1 VPKKKEKM
9 NFRAQKTEIELR
21 KCGKKK
27 KEYMLFDIM
36 LRMSN
41 NIYTSLD
48 YWLGSKEEEVKEEER
63 RRNCV
68 SNPVGDS
75 FFNGSFFTMKH
86 GIMEGSAHKLC
97 VRSAVEVVRPSVVVV
112 PQNLDFFSENQ
123 IDTMEN
129 TTQPVHVTGIQMYC
143 PNPRCLTMQL
153 WNGVDHKCAHCEGSQ
168 FTADSWKDHEDENSE
183 MSGAT
188 STLVETTKTFE
199 LEMFPEDWSFVEGKS
214 ISQDEF
220 ESTPE
225 FKESLEA
232 LEPFGWVDSQNAIA
246 RAIEQKP
253 VLEADGFTV
262 IPNLTMGQ
270 VDKLAHN
277 AAVKVIG
284 GKTVVESKGE
294 LLMGKVW
301 EIKHK
306 CNKNCKSVKQTHGDL
321 HYCPVASNGLTKKV
335 GARAYKE
342 QVFGSDFDLGL
353 NYPTDYD
360 TGKQLTNTRSVSY
373 VAVNSDMEDMTD
385 EHVLDF
391 LYQCGAGCKRN
402 HFHTRKTFETNNI
415 TPEYLVRR
423 DLAIANSIA
432 KAERVAKGD
441 KQTPET
447 REWVERYIEMNKEVI
462 NVEQFDL
469 DILTESQCKA
479 LTWTL
484 NRKSNPKGFSVE
496 KALTSLVKTCPREVG
511 I

>member
-1 VPKKKEKM
+1 M
-9 NFRAQKTEIELR
+9 I
-21 KCGKKK
+21 
-27 KEYMLFDIM
+27 
-36 LRMSN
+36 RMSN

-48 YWLGSKEEEVKEEER
+48 YYCGSSKEEEVKEEER

-68 SNPVGDS
+68 SNPVSDS
-75 FFNGSFFTMKH
+75 FFNGSDSRMNSR
-86 GIMEGSAHKLC
+86 IMEGSAHKLC
-97 VRSAVEVVRPSVVVV
+97 VRSAIEHDGSGGTPLPVSS
-112 PQNLDFFSENQ
+112 LTTTDFFSENQ
-123 IDTMEN
+123 VDIMEN
-129 TTQPVHVTGIQMYC
+129 TTSPVPETGIQMYC
-143 PNPRCLTMQL
+143 PNPRCLKMQL
-153 WNGVDHKCAHCEGSQ
+153 WNGVDHKCAYCEGSQ
-168 FTADSWKDHEDENSE
+168 FTADSWKDHEDEKSE

-188 STLVETTKTFE
+188 STLDETTKTFE
-199 LEMFPEDWSFVEGKS
+199 LEMFPTKNWQESLTAVGTRGANEETEVDFSQSFVEGEA
-214 ISQDEF
+214 ISQEMF

-225 FKESLEA
+225 FKESLEN
-232 LEPFGWVDSQNAIA
+232 LEPFGWVDSQNSIA
-246 RAIEQKP
+246 RAIEQNIP
-253 VLEADGFTV
+253 VHKCPVEGQPLEVVAKMSEIDIASHNKAITV
-262 IPNLTMGQ
+262 LGGLRIFEG
-270 VDKLAHN
+270 K
-277 AAVKVIG
+277 
-284 GKTVVESKGE
+284 GKTNKGVVI
-294 LLMGKVW
+294 MDQYDINGKMVPPA
-301 EIKHK
+301 
-306 CNKNCKSVKQTHGDL
+306 C
-321 HYCPVASNGLTKKV
+321 
-335 GARAYKE
+335 KE
-342 QVFGSDFDLGL
+342 QVFGSDFELGL

-373 VAVNSDMEDMTD
+373 VTVNSVMEDMTD
-385 EHVLDF
+385 EHIIDF

>member
-1 VPKKKEKM
+1 MKP
-9 NFRAQKTEIELR
+9 
-21 KCGKKK
+21 
-27 KEYMLFDIM
+27 
-36 LRMSN
+36 N

-48 YWLGSKEEEVKEEER
+48 YWVVKEEEEEKEEER

-68 SNPVGDS
+68 SNPVSDS
-75 FFNGSFFTMKH
+75 FFTGSYTRMNSKN
-86 GIMEGSAHKLC
+86 MLEGSAHKLF
-97 VRSAVEVVRPSVVVV
+97 VRSTVESVRPSVVVV

-123 IDTMEN
+123 VDTMEN
-129 TTQPVHVTGIQMYC
+129 TTSPVLETGIQMYC
-143 PNPRCLTMQL
+143 PNPRCLKMQL

-168 FTADSWKDHEDENSE
+168 FTSDSWKDHEDENSE
-183 MSGAT
+183 MSGTT

-199 LEMFPEDWSFVEGKS
+199 LEMFPTKNWNSYGSLTAKCLQVHVGTRGANEETVADFSQSFVEGEA
-214 ISQDEF
+214 ISQEMF

-225 FKESLEA
+225 YKESLEN
-232 LEPFGWVDSQNAIA
+232 LEPFGWVDSQSAIA

-284 GKTVVESKGE
+284 GKTVVESKGK
-294 LLMGKVW
+294 LFMGKVW
-301 EIKHK
+301 DIKHK
-306 CNKNCKSVKQTHGDL
+306 CNKNCVLIKQTHGDGM
-321 HYCPVASNGLTKKV
+321 YCKQAGNTKKV

-342 QVFGSDFDLGL
+342 QVFGSDYELGL

-373 VAVNSDMEDMTD
+373 VAVNSVMEDMTD
-385 EHVLDF
+385 EHILDF
-391 LYQCGAGCKRN
+391 LYQCGAGCKRK

-415 TPEYLVRR
+415 TPEYLVKR
-423 DLAIANSIA
+423 DLAIANSEA

-447 REWVERYIEMNKEVI
+447 REWVERYIEMNKQVI

-469 DILTESQCKA
+469 DILTESQCRA
-479 LTWTL
+479 LTWDL
-484 NRKSNPKGFSVE
+484 NRKSNPKFSVE

>member
-1 VPKKKEKM
+1 MK
-9 NFRAQKTEIELR
+9 
-21 KCGKKK
+21 
-27 KEYMLFDIM
+27 
-36 LRMSN
+36 SN

-48 YWLGSKEEEVKEEER
+48 YYCGSKEEEIKKKKR

-68 SNPVGDS
+68 SNPVSDS
-75 FFNGSFFTMKH
+75 FFNGSDSRMNSR
-86 GIMEGSAHKLC
+86 IMEGSAHKLC
-97 VRSAVEVVRPSVVVV
+97 VRSAIEHDGSGGTPLPVSS
-112 PQNLDFFSENQ
+112 LTTTDFFSENQ
-123 IDTMEN
+123 VDIMEN
-129 TTQPVHVTGIQMYC
+129 TTSPVPETGIQMYC

-153 WNGVDHKCAHCEGSQ
+153 WNGVDHKCTHCEGSQ
-168 FTADSWKDHEDENSE
+168 CTRDSWKTHEDENSE
-183 MSGAT
+183 TGGVT
-188 STLVETTKTFE
+188 NTLVETTKTFE
-199 LEMFPEDWSFVEGKS
+199 LEMFPEDWSFVEGDK

-225 FKESLEA
+225 FKDSLEN
-232 LEPFGWVDSQNAIA
+232 LEPFGWVDHQNAIA
-246 RAIEQKP
+246 KAIEQKP
-253 VLEADGFTV
+253 VYKKDGETV
-262 IPNLTMGQ
+262 IPDLTMGL

-277 AAVKVIG
+277 NAVKVIG
-284 GKTVVESKGE
+284 GETVVESKGQ

-301 EIKHK
+301 DIKHK
-306 CNKNCKSVKQTHGDL
+306 CNKNCVLVKQEHGDGM
-321 HYCPVASNGLTKKV
+321 YCKQAGTTKKV
-335 GARAYKE
+335 GAKAYKE
-342 QVFGSDFDLGL
+342 QVFGSDYDLGL

-373 VAVNSDMEDMTD
+373 VAVNSVAEDLSD

-391 LYQCGAGCKRN
+391 MYQCGAGCKRK
-402 HFHTRKTFETNNI
+402 HFHTHFTFETNNI

-447 REWVERYIEMNKEVI
+447 REWVERYIEMNKQVI

-484 NRKSNPKGFSVE
+484 NRKSNPEGFSVE

>member
-1 VPKKKEKM
+1 M
-9 NFRAQKTEIELR
+9 T
-21 KCGKKK
+21 
-27 KEYMLFDIM
+27 
-36 LRMSN
+36 
-41 NIYTSLD
+41 
-48 YWLGSKEEEVKEEER
+48 
-63 RRNCV
+63 
-68 SNPVGDS
+68 
-75 FFNGSFFTMKH
+75 FFNCSDTRMNSN
-86 GIMEGSAHKLC
+86 MEGSSHKLC
-97 VRSAVEVVRPSVVVV
+97 VRSAVESVRPSVVVV
-112 PQNLDFFSENQ
+112 PTNLDFFSENQ

-129 TTQPVHVTGIQMYC
+129 TTAYPRFNEDDETPVSSETGIQMYC

-153 WNGVDHKCAHCEGSQ
+153 WNGVDHKCVHCEGSQ

-183 MSGAT
+183 MSGTT

-199 LEMFPEDWSFVEGKS
+199 LEMFPDEWSFVEGKS

-225 FKESLEA
+225 YKESLEN
-232 LEPFGWVDSQNAIA
+232 LEPFGWVDSQNSIA

-284 GKTVVESKGE
+284 GKTVVESKGK

-306 CNKNCKSVKQTHGDL
+306 CNKNCVSVKQTHGDL
-321 HYCPVASNGLTKKV
+321 HYCPEASNGLTKKV

-373 VAVNSDMEDMTD
+373 VAVNSVMEDMSD
-385 EHVLDF
+385 EHILDF
-391 LYQCGAGCKRN
+391 LYQCGAGCKRK

-447 REWVERYIEMNKEVI
+447 REWVERYIEMNKQVI

-469 DILTESQCKA
+469 DILTESQCRA
-479 LTWTL
+479 LTWDL
-484 NRKSNPKGFSVE
+484 NRKSNPKFSVE
-496 KALTSLVKTCPREVG
+496 KALTSLVKTCAREVG

>member
-1 VPKKKEKM
+1 MK
-9 NFRAQKTEIELR
+9 
-21 KCGKKK
+21 
-27 KEYMLFDIM
+27 
-36 LRMSN
+36 SN

-48 YWLGSKEEEVKEEER
+48 YYCGSKEEEVKEEER

-68 SNPVGDS
+68 SNPVSDS
-75 FFNGSFFTMKH
+75 FFNGSDSRMNSR
-86 GIMEGSAHKLC
+86 IMEGSAHKLC
-97 VRSAVEVVRPSVVVV
+97 VRSAIEHDGSGGTPLPVSS
-112 PQNLDFFSENQ
+112 LTTTDFFSENQ
-123 IDTMEN
+123 VDIMEN
-129 TTQPVHVTGIQMYC
+129 TNTPVSDETGIQMYC
-143 PNPRCLTMQL
+143 PNPRCLKMQL
-153 WNGVDHKCAHCEGSQ
+153 WNGVDHKCQYCEGSQ
-168 FTADSWKDHEDENSE
+168 FTSDSWKDHEDENSE

-199 LEMFPEDWSFVEGKS
+199 LEMFPTKNWQESLTAVGTRGANEETEVDFSQSFVEGEA
-214 ISQDEF
+214 ISQEMF

-225 FKESLEA
+225 FKESLEN

-253 VLEADGFTV
+253 VLEADGETV
-262 IPNLTMGQ
+262 IPDLTMGI

-284 GKTVVESKGE
+284 GKTVVESKGD

-301 EIKHK
+301 DIKHK
-306 CNKNCKSVKQTHGDL
+306 CNKNCVLVKQTHGDGQ
-321 HYCPVASNGLTKKV
+321 YCPMAGTVKKV
-335 GARAYKE
+335 GAKAYKE
-342 QVFGSDFDLGL
+342 QVFGSDFELGL
-353 NYPTDYD
+353 NYPTDFE

-373 VAVNSDMEDMTD
+373 VVINSDMEDMTD

-391 LYQCGAGCKRN
+391 LYQCGSGCQRN

-423 DLAIANSIA
+423 DLAIANSVA

-447 REWVERYIEMNKEVI
+447 REWVERYIKMNDNVI

-484 NRKSNPKGFSVE
+484 NRKSNPEGFSVE
-496 KALTSLVKTCPREVG
+496 KALASLIETCPREVG

>member
-1 VPKKKEKM
+1 MK
-9 NFRAQKTEIELR
+9 
-21 KCGKKK
+21 
-27 KEYMLFDIM
+27 
-36 LRMSN
+36 SN

-48 YWLGSKEEEVKEEER
+48 YYCGSKEEEVKEEER

-68 SNPVGDS
+68 SNPVSDS
-75 FFNGSFFTMKH
+75 FFNGSDSRMNSR
-86 GIMEGSAHKLC
+86 IMEGSAHKLC
-97 VRSAVEVVRPSVVVV
+97 VRSAIEHDGSGGTPLPVSS
-112 PQNLDFFSENQ
+112 LTTTDFFSENQ
-123 IDTMEN
+123 VDIMEN
-129 TTQPVHVTGIQMYC
+129 TNTPVSDETGIQMYC
-143 PNPRCLTMQL
+143 PNPRCLKMQL
-153 WNGVDHKCAHCEGSQ
+153 WNGVDHKCAYCEGSQ
-168 FTADSWKDHEDENSE
+168 FTSDSWKDHEDENSE

-199 LEMFPEDWSFVEGKS
+199 LEMFPNRYDEWSFVEGEA
-214 ISQDEF
+214 IPQELF

-225 FKESLEA
+225 FKESLEN

-253 VLEADGFTV
+253 VLEADGETV
-262 IPNLTMGQ
+262 IPDLTMGI

-284 GKTVVESKGE
+284 GKTVVESKGD
-294 LLMGKVW
+294 LLMGKTW
-301 EIKHK
+301 DIKHK
-306 CNKNCKSVKQTHGDL
+306 CNKNCVLVKQTHGDG
-321 HYCPVASNGLTKKV
+321 HYCPMAGTVKKV
-335 GARAYKE
+335 GAKAYKE
-342 QVFGSDFDLGL
+342 QVFGSDFELGL

-373 VAVNSDMEDMTD
+373 VAINSDMEDMTD

-415 TPEYLVRR
+415 TPEYLVKR
-423 DLAIANSIA
+423 DLAIANSVA

-447 REWVERYIEMNKEVI
+447 REWVERYIKMNDNVI

-484 NRKSNPKGFSVE
+484 NRKSNPEGFSVE
-496 KALTSLVKTCPREVG
+496 KALASLIETCPREVG